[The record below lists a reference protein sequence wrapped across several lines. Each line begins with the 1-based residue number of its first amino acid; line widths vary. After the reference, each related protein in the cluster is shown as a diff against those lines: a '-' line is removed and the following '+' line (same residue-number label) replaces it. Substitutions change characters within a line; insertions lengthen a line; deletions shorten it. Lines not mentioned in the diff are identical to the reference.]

1 MELLASSF
9 VVIFVLIG
17 SGGLLLFYRQ
27 AMVQRISDVL
37 TPSSKRAD
45 LLDMIQQTGFQLG
58 EKVGRLDRVLP
69 KSDSAASV
77 QEKRLIRAG
86 YRKES
91 SMKMFYGARLLSP
104 LLLCLLVTVTGLSN
118 FSPLF
123 VYCTSLG
130 LGFLI
135 PDFWLRRQI
144 AKRKKQIQLGLPEA
158 LDFLVICIE
167 AGLSMDQATAR
178 TAEELR
184 LARPALSDELGIVVL
199 EQRAGRLRSDAWR
212 EFAERTDVES
222 VRVLVSVLVQS
233 EQLGTSV
240 SKTLRVHSDALRIQR
255 RQLIEEKAEKTKVK
269 LVFPLVLLI
278 FPSLFLV
285 MLGPEA
291 IIMMKSFPEYFA
303 N

>member
-9 VVIFVLIG
+9 VIIFVLIA
-17 SGGLLLFYRQ
+17 SGGLLLFYRE

-37 TPSSKRAD
+37 TPSARHGD
-45 LLDMIQQTGFQLG
+45 LLDIIQQTGQQLG

-69 KSDSAASV
+69 KSAAAVSV
-77 QEKRLIRAG
+77 QEKRLVRAG

-91 SMKMFYGARLLSP
+91 AVKIFYGARLVCP
-104 LLLCLLVTVTGLSN
+104 LMLYAIVSLTGIAD

-123 VYCTSLG
+123 VYATVLG
-130 LGFLI
+130 LGFLL
-135 PDFWLRRQI
+135 PDFWLGRQI
-144 AKRKKQIQLGLPEA
+144 ARRQKQIQLGLPEA

-178 TAEELR
+178 TSEELR
-184 LARPALSDELGIVVL
+184 LARPALADELGIVVL
-199 EQRAGRLRSDAWR
+199 EQRAGRPRSEAWR
-212 EFAERTDVES
+212 EFAERTDVDS

-240 SKTLRVHSDALRIQR
+240 ARTLRVHSDALRVQR

-291 IIMMKSFPEYFA
+291 IIMMKSFPEYFSF
-303 N
+303 